1 MENIPNPN
9 LQMRTLMLCNDVAF
23 LGITR
28 SVLNQLHVTPRMAN
42 TSAAAVSMIQGQEFD
57 VIVVDWREI
66 DNLQE
71 FLSAA
76 RHSKLNQDCVLVAI
90 VRDLLDL
97 KQVFAAGVHFLIH
110 KPASAVQIER
120 CLRAAYCAIVAQ
132 RRKHHRE
139 PVVILASVSSRRQP
153 VG

>member
-1 MENIPNPN
+1 
-9 LQMRTLMLCNDVAF
+9 MLCNDVAF
-23 LGITR
+23 LGITG
-28 SVLNQLHVTPRMAN
+28 SVLNQLQVTPKMAN
-42 TSAAAVSMIQGQEFD
+42 TSAAAVAMIQENEFD

-71 FLSAA
+71 FLSAV
-76 RHSKLNQDCVLVAI
+76 RHSKRNQECVLVGI

-97 KQVFAAGVHFLIH
+97 KQAFAAGVHFLIH

-120 CLRAAYCAIVAQ
+120 CLRAAYCAIVAR

-139 PVVILASVSSRRQP
+139 PVVILASVSNSQAACWSGDGR
-153 VG
+153 

>member
-1 MENIPNPN
+1 MENIPSSK
-9 LQMRTLMLCNDVAF
+9 LQMRTLMLGNDVAF

-28 SVLNQLHVTPRMAN
+28 SVLNQLHVTARMIN
-42 TSAAAVSMIQGQEFD
+42 TSAAAVAMIQTQEFE

-71 FLSAA
+71 FLSAV
-76 RHSKLNQDCVLVAI
+76 RHSKLNQECVLVGI

-97 KQVFAAGVHFLIH
+97 KQAFAAGVHFLIH

-120 CLRAAYCAIVAQ
+120 CLRGRTARSWRDGGNI
-132 RRKHHRE
+132 
-139 PVVILASVSSRRQP
+139 IGSRS
-153 VG
+153 